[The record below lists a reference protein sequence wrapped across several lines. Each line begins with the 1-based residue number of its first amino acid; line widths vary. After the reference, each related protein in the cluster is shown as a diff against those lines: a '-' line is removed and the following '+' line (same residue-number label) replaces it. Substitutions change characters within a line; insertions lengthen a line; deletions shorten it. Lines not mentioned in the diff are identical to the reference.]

1 MQLSEALAL
10 CDVREILGDASAEV
24 TGVAYDSR
32 RVRPGDLFVAVPG
45 FRTNGHLYVQEAVA
59 RGASAVLAEQ
69 PVAAGGRPVALVA
82 DSRRALA
89 WVAAQFYGHP
99 SKTLRV
105 VGVTGTNGKTTTTFL
120 VHGILSRRLGT
131 GLIGTVTNVV
141 GARRLPVEH
150 TTPESPDL
158 QRMLRDMVEAGDRAV
173 AMEVSSHALSLHR
186 VETVEFDVGVF
197 TNLSQD
203 HLDFHGDLEHYI
215 EAKALLFRA
224 LGQSYWG
231 APKEGPK
238 GAVLNADDPVSGRMA
253 EVTRV
258 PVLRYG
264 LEATADLRGRVLAM
278 ESGSTRVAVEGLFGR
293 AELRLPLP
301 GRFNVY
307 NALAALGATCLLG
320 VPLEEAVA
328 ALAEAPAVPG
338 RFERIEG
345 PQPFTVV
352 VDYAH
357 TPDGLEN
364 VLRTARELA
373 RGRVIVV
380 FGAGGDRDRGK
391 RPQMGAVA
399 ARWADLVVLT
409 SDNPRS
415 EEPEAILDEIEQGLA
430 GTGAAYLRRADR
442 RQAIREAI
450 AAAAPGDLVLIAGK
464 GHETYQIFRDRT
476 IHFDDRE
483 EARAALADLGFAVAG
498 PRGDHP

>member
-1 MQLSEALAL
+1 MRLSEALAL
-10 CDVREILGDASAEV
+10 CEVRELLGDPATEV

-45 FRTNGHLYVQEAVA
+45 FRTNGHLYVDEAVA
-59 RGASAVLAEQ
+59 RGAAAVLAER
-69 PVAAGGRPVALVA
+69 PVAAGARPVALVP
-82 DSRRALA
+82 DTRRALP

-99 SKTLRV
+99 SKRLQV

-120 VHGILSRRLGT
+120 IHGILSRRLPA
-131 GLIGTVTNVV
+131 GLVGTVTNVV
-141 GARRLPVEH
+141 GGRRLPVEH
-150 TTPESPDL
+150 TTPEAPDL
-158 QRMLRDMVEAGDRAV
+158 QRMLRAMCEAGDRAV

-186 VETVEFDVGVF
+186 VDTVEFDVGVF
-197 TNLSQD
+197 TNLTQD
-203 HLDFHGDLEHYI
+203 HLDFHGDLEHYL
-215 EAKALLFRA
+215 EAKALLFRS
-224 LGQSYWG
+224 LGRSYWG
-231 APKEGPK
+231 PLKQGPK
-238 GAVLNADDPVSGRMA
+238 GAVLNADDPASRQVAS
-253 EVTRV
+253 VTQV
-258 PVLRYG
+258 PVIRYG
-264 LEATADLRGRVLAM
+264 LTGAADLKGEVLAM
-278 ESGSTRVAVEGLFGR
+278 ESGSTRVALGGPLGR
-293 AELRLPLP
+293 GELLLPLP

-307 NALAALGATCLLG
+307 NALAALGATLLLG
-320 VPLEEAVA
+320 VPLEEGVE
-328 ALAEAPAVPG
+328 ALAQAPAVPG
-338 RFERIEG
+338 RFERIDG

-364 VLRTARELA
+364 VLKTARELT

-391 RPQMGAVA
+391 RPRMGAVA

-415 EEPEAILDEIEQGLA
+415 EEPEAILDDIEQGLA
-430 GTGAAYLRRADR
+430 GTGATYVRRADR

-476 IHFDDRE
+476 VHFDDRE

-498 PRGDHP
+498 PRGDRP